1 MVAASIGLVVSGARL
16 RGRDDLVDVGVA
28 GGRVAAIEAAGTLG
42 GARTISAAGG
52 LVTASFVEPHCHIDK
67 TLTRDRLGAVS
78 PEEAFAR
85 AREVKRAFTI
95 EDVEQRACSA
105 LELAV
110 AHGVG
115 RMRTQCDVDFATRLV
130 SFEGVMRARER
141 FAHAIDV
148 EITAFPQE
156 GIVAD
161 PQAPELLR
169 EALRNG
175 ASAVGGLA
183 EIEQSVEDQWAHLDQ
198 IFRIAE
204 EFDVPV
210 DVHAD
215 YVDDPE
221 LKTLELLADMT
232 IERGF
237 QGRVVAG
244 HCCALAVYPDDEAA
258 RVIEKVREADIDVL
272 VMPVGNLQMLGGP
285 KRTPYN
291 RGSSRVLELLDAGV
305 NVAAAGDNV
314 HDIWT
319 RFSRYDPV
327 ETGLLTC
334 LSAGMR
340 SDEEVETAFDMVTG
354 RAERAL
360 GGQGLGVA
368 VGAVAD
374 LVVFE
379 ATDVVD
385 VFRNLPGK
393 RTVLKGGRVVG
404 GVETRSWTSA

>member
-1 MVAASIGLVVSGARL
+1 MDLAISSARL
-16 RGRDDLVDVGVA
+16 RGREDLVDVGIA
-28 GGRVAAIEAAGTLG
+28 DGRIAAIAPAESLEAARKIC
-42 GARTISAAGG
+42 ADGG
-52 LVTASFVEPHCHIDK
+52 LVTPSFVEPHCHIDK
-67 TLTRDRLGAVS
+67 TLTRDRLGALS

-85 AREVKRAFTI
+85 AREVKRQFTV
-95 EDVEQRACSA
+95 EDVEQRACRA

-110 AHGVG
+110 AHGMG

-130 SFEGVMRARER
+130 SFEGVLGARER
-141 FAHAIDV
+141 FADLIDV
-148 EITAFPQE
+148 EVVAFPQE
-156 GIVAD
+156 GIVSD
-161 PQAPELLR
+161 PEAPDLLR

-183 EIEQSVEDQWAHLDQ
+183 EIESSVDDQRAHLDQ

-204 EFDVPV
+204 EFDVPI

-215 YVDDPE
+215 YFDSPE
-221 LKTLELLADMT
+221 LKTLEMLADMT

-237 QGRVVAG
+237 EGRVVAG

-258 RVIEKVREADIDVL
+258 RVIEKVKEARIDVV
-272 VMPVGNLQMLGGP
+272 VMPVGNLQLLGGP

-291 RGSSRVLELLDAGV
+291 RGSSRVLELLDAGI

-314 HDIWT
+314 HDLWT

-340 SDEEVETAFDMVTG
+340 TDAEVEIAFDMVTV
-354 RAERAL
+354 RADRAI
-360 GGQGLGVA
+360 GGEGLDVT
-368 VGAVAD
+368 VGAAAD
-374 LVVFE
+374 LIVFQ
-379 ATDVVD
+379 AQTTVD
-385 VFRNLPGK
+385 VLRNLPGK
-393 RTVLKGGRVVG
+393 RTVLKKGRIVG
-404 GVETRSWTSA
+404 GLESNSWVFA

>member
-1 MVAASIGLVVSGARL
+1 MDLVISNARL
-16 RGRDDLVDVGVA
+16 RGRTDLVDLGIDD
-28 GGRVAAIEAAGTLG
+28 GRIVRIATVNSLE
-42 GARTISAAGG
+42 GARELNAQGG
-52 LVTASFVEPHCHIDK
+52 LVTSSFVEPHCHIDK
-67 TLTRDRLGAVS
+67 TLTRDRLGAVT
-78 PEEAFAR
+78 PGEAFAR
-85 AREVKRAFTI
+85 AREVKREFTV
-95 EDVEQRACSA
+95 EDVERRACRA
-105 LELAV
+105 LEMAV
-110 AHGVG
+110 ANGVG
-115 RMRTQCDVDFATRLV
+115 KMRTQCDVDFATRLV
-130 SFEGVMRARER
+130 SFEGVVRARDS
-141 FAHAIDV
+141 FAQLIDV
-148 EITAFPQE
+148 EIVAFPQE
-156 GIVAD
+156 GIVSD
-161 PQAPELLR
+161 SEAPDLLR

-183 EIEQSVEDQWAHLDQ
+183 EIEGTPEDQVAHLDQ
-198 IFRIAE
+198 VFRIAE

-215 YVDDPE
+215 YVDTPQ

-244 HCCALAVYPDDEAA
+244 HCCALAVYSDDEAA
-258 RVIEKVREADIDVL
+258 RVIEKVKRAEIDVV

-327 ETGLLTC
+327 ETSFITC

-340 SDEEVETAFDMVTG
+340 TDEEVETAFDMVTV
-354 RAERAL
+354 RADRAI
-360 GGQGLGVA
+360 GGSGEGIA
-368 VGAVAD
+368 EGAPAD

-379 ATDVVD
+379 ARTTVD
-385 VFRNLPGK
+385 VLRNVPGM
-393 RTVLKGGRVVG
+393 RTVLKNGRIVG
-404 GVETRSWTSA
+404 GVEARSWTAV

>member
-1 MVAASIGLVVSGARL
+1 MDLTISNARL
-16 RGRDDLVDVGVA
+16 RGRTDLVDVGVA
-28 GGRVAAIEAAGTLG
+28 DGRIATIAP
-42 GARTISAAGG
+42 ARTVQAAREIPAGGG
-52 LVTASFVEPHCHIDK
+52 LVTPSFVEPHCHIDK

-85 AREVKRAFTI
+85 AREVKSEFTV
-95 EDVEQRACSA
+95 EDVERRASRA
-105 LELAV
+105 LEMAV
-110 AHGVG
+110 ANGIG
-115 RMRTQCDVDFATRLV
+115 KMRTQCDVDFATRLV
-130 SFEGVMRARER
+130 SFEGLLRARER
-141 FAHAIDV
+141 FSHLIDV
-148 EITAFPQE
+148 EIVAFPQE
-156 GIVAD
+156 GIVSD

-169 EALRNG
+169 DALRNG

-183 EIEQSVEDQWAHLDQ
+183 EIERSVEDQRAHLEQ

-204 EFDVPV
+204 EFNVPV

-215 YVDDPE
+215 YLDSPD
-221 LKTLELLADMT
+221 LRTLELLADVT

-237 QGRVVAG
+237 EGRVVAG

-258 RVIEKVREADIDVL
+258 RVIEKVKLAQIDVV

-327 ETGLLTC
+327 ETSLLAC

-340 SDEEVETAFDMVTG
+340 TDDEVETAFDLVTV
-354 RAERAL
+354 RADRAI
-360 GGQGLGVA
+360 GGDGLGVTE
-368 VGAVAD
+368 GAPAD

-379 ATDVVD
+379 AQTTVD
-385 VFRNLPGK
+385 VLRNLPGK
-393 RTVLKGGRVVG
+393 RTVLKNGRIVG
-404 GVETRSWTSA
+404 GVEARSWTAV

>member
-1 MVAASIGLVVSGARL
+1 M
-16 RGRDDLVDVGVA
+16 DLVISNARVRTREDPVDIGIA
-28 GGRVAAIEAAGTLG
+28 DGRVARLAPAHSL
-42 GARTISAAGG
+42 SAARELRANGG
-52 LVTASFVEPHCHIDK
+52 LVTSSFVEPHCHIDK
-67 TLTRDRLGAVS
+67 TLTRDRLGALS

-85 AREVKRAFTI
+85 ARDVKRQFTV
-95 EDVEQRACSA
+95 EDVERRACRA
-105 LELAV
+105 LELGV
-110 AHGVG
+110 AHGIG

-130 SFEGVMRARER
+130 SFEGVLRARDR
-141 FAHAIDV
+141 FADVIDL
-148 EITAFPQE
+148 EIVAFPQE

-161 PQAPELLR
+161 PEAPELLR

-175 ASAVGGLA
+175 AAAIGGLA
-183 EIEQSVEDQWAHLDQ
+183 EIERSVDDQRAHLDQ

-215 YVDDPE
+215 YLDSPE

-237 QGRVVAG
+237 EGRVVAG
-244 HCCALAVYPDDEAA
+244 HCCALAVYPDDEAR
-258 RVIEKVREADIDVL
+258 RVIEKVRAARIDVL
-272 VMPVGNLQMLGGP
+272 VMAVGNLQMLGGP

-327 ETGLLTC
+327 ETGFITC

-340 SDEEVETAFDMVTG
+340 TDEEVDTAFDMITVRADRAIGGAGAGVT
-354 RAERAL
+354 E
-360 GGQGLGVA
+360 
-368 VGAVAD
+368 GAPAD

-379 ATDVVD
+379 AASIVD

-393 RTVLKGGRVVG
+393 RTVLKNGRIVG
-404 GVETRSWTSA
+404 GTESRSWVSA